1 MGDENAAFLEDSVS
15 QVLGHRIVRA
25 GRATG
30 YLKKGPEPVGAWPG
44 IHVECPPAVQPP
56 NPG

>member
-1 MGDENAAFLEDSVS
+1 MLRFS
-15 QVLGHRIVRA
+15 RIRCPRFWDTARA
-25 GRATG
+25 GRAAG